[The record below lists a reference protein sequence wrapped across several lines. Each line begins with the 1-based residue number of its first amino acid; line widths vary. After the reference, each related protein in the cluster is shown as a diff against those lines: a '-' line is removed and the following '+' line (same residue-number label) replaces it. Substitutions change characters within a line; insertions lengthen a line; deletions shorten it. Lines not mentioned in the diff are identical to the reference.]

1 MLGVD
6 NIYIIGV
13 GVNVIVLVNVFYIVF
28 ERGIG

>member
-13 GVNVIVLVNVFYIVF
+13 EVNVIVLVNVFYIVF
-28 ERGIG
+28 EIGIG

>member
-28 ERGIG
+28 EIGIG

>member
-28 ERGIG
+28 EIGIE